1 MIAKIKKQFYEILAN
16 DLQYKVADNPYTSK
30 ERTFPYVMLTLQNTQ
45 RDVYNNNF
53 VYNIKFKVDIFSDY
67 SGEEEILQMEGAIFN
82 KLSKLY
88 ENEFVT
94 YVRQSA
100 FRIID
105 DKSTGSLKKHGIIT
119 YTILCAGGMEDD
131 DEASE

>member
-1 MIAKIKKQFYEILAN
+1 MIPTIKQQFYQLLTQ
-16 DLQYKVADNPYTSK
+16 DLQLNVVDNPYATK
-30 ERTFPYVMLTLQNTQ
+30 ERTFPYVMLTLQDVK
-45 RDVYNNNF
+45 RDVYNNN
-53 VYNIKFKVDIFSDY
+53 YLYSIKLKIDIFSDY
-67 SGEEEILQMEGAIFN
+67 SGEEEILQMESAIFN